1 MFRHHT
7 KGKQMCMCN
16 FGIIPRKREH
26 VAKEKELSWHAQW

>member
-26 VAKEKELSWHAQW
+26 VAKALASGPSLL